1 MQSVSRRKQINNS
14 EGKGINFALAA
25 SLSVLLLTGGAPAL
39 GQTSKPLD
47 LTGFLSL
54 VETHNP
60 ELAVARQQRPLAD
73 ADLLIARSYPN
84 PDIDINAGPWSS
96 RIGGAAGNAT
106 GVGITQPIELP
117 SVRAPRIGAAMAG
130 IASADALFDSIRLAI
145 GYQARQAYVDILR
158 RQEDERIGRDNVD
171 LLTQIRD
178 RVLKRVEVGEAPRF
192 ELVRAE
198 SETLVAENA
207 LAAYRL
213 RLDEARATLRRLTA
227 NALPPQFELSESL
240 PPVGDAPPLGA
251 LQAEVVSAHPTLRGL
266 EAERERARR
275 RLEQERALSAPQPSL
290 RWSDARDPEMRSSTI
305 GLMLSIPL
313 WNKRE
318 GQIAQAVAAFD
329 LTTAQLE
336 QQRVQLLRELDSAYA
351 RLSIT
356 RRQIQTFEAG
366 LLRSAEA
373 ALQAAE
379 AAYRFGER
387 SFLEVLDAQRTLRA
401 VKVDYNQTRFERI
414 AAWLDIERLR
424 ARNPFQVETK

>member
-1 MQSVSRRKQINNS
+1 
-14 EGKGINFALAA
+14 
-25 SLSVLLLTGGAPAL
+25 
-39 GQTSKPLD
+39 
-47 LTGFLSL
+47 
-54 VETHNP
+54 
-60 ELAVARQQRPLAD
+60 
-73 ADLLIARSYPN
+73 
-84 PDIDINAGPWSS
+84 
-96 RIGGAAGNAT
+96 
-106 GVGITQPIELP
+106 
-117 SVRAPRIGAAMAG
+117 
-130 IASADALFDSIRLAI
+130 
-145 GYQARQAYVDILR
+145 
-158 RQEDERIGRDNVD
+158 
-171 LLTQIRD
+171 
-178 RVLKRVEVGEAPRF
+178 
-192 ELVRAE
+192 
-198 SETLVAENA
+198 
-207 LAAYRL
+207 
-213 RLDEARATLRRLTA
+213 
-227 NALPPQFELSESL
+227 
-240 PPVGDAPPLGA
+240 
-251 LQAEVVSAHPTLRGL
+251 
-266 EAERERARR
+266 
-275 RLEQERALSAPQPSL
+275 
-290 RWSDARDPEMRSSTI
+290 
-305 GLMLSIPL
+305 MLSIPL